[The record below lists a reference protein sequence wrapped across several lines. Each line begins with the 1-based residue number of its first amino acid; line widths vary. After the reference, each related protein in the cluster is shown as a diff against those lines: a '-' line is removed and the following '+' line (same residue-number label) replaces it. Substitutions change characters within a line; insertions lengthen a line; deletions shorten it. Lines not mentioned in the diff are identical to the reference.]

1 MLPPTPPSNIFAC
14 SFLVIENVFV
24 PLLAGKRCVQVIAH
38 YNPCMVVGSP
48 RAGGC
53 TPLTPAATHRTPPT
67 EKLKIMKQQT
77 SIHVQPVKGGSEQH
91 NKREKELD
99 YIRPELSHLNEYWE
113 KDTQT
118 DRLEN
123 IKSRYLKSTGQKMQ
137 AKATPIRE
145 AVVVIKSETT
155 MEDLKRLSDAYLQR
169 FGIDTFQIAIHK
181 DEGYPQ
187 VEEWK
192 PNLHAHLVFD
202 WTDQETGKS
211 LKLNRQDMV
220 EMQTITAEVLQ
231 MDRGVSSDKQHLTA
245 QQYKSFA
252 EEAKLRRLEEERA
265 RKEKQMKEEL
275 ERFKVAKAHKEAA
288 IETAKTLSEG
298 VKGLFG
304 QSSKDKT
311 IKALR
316 EQINAKQKE
325 IFDIK
330 AGMVGLKA
338 QQEEQKEQQ
347 KAALNKTRREA
358 VSKYNELV
366 VKHNKVV
373 ERNEELQEVIKDFQ
387 EIPIIERCLAIIRSF
402 VFHICGR
409 FDADDRRLLSFVMQG
424 NEDAAKSL
432 RNAAFNLGGVICQ
445 YQYGSRWDQA
455 ERELRNIANGVR
467 EEEQQQRSRG
477 LRR

>member
-1 MLPPTPPSNIFAC
+1 
-14 SFLVIENVFV
+14 
-24 PLLAGKRCVQVIAH
+24 
-38 YNPCMVVGSP
+38 
-48 RAGGC
+48 
-53 TPLTPAATHRTPPT
+53 
-67 EKLKIMKQQT
+67 MKQQT

-118 DRLEN
+118 DRLED

-137 AKATPIRE
+137 SKATPIRE

-155 MEDLKRLSDAYLQR
+155 MEDLKKLSNAYRQR

-181 DEGYPQ
+181 DEGYPKG
-187 VEEWK
+187 EWK

-202 WTDQETGKS
+202 WTNQETGKS

-252 EEAKLRRLEEERA
+252 EEAKLKQLEEEKA
-265 RKEKQMKEEL
+265 RKEKQMKDEL
-275 ERFKVAKAHKEAA
+275 ERFKVAKARKEAA

-316 EQINAKQKE
+316 EQINTKQKE

-347 KAALNKTRREA
+347 KAALNETRREA
-358 VSKYNELV
+358 ISKYNELV

-373 ERNEELQEVIKDFQ
+373 EQNKELREIIKDFQ
-387 EIPIIERCLAIIRSF
+387 EIPIIERSLAIIRSF

-432 RNAAFNLGGVICQ
+432 RNAAFNMGGVICQ
-445 YQYGSRWDQA
+445 HQYVSRWDQA

>member
-1 MLPPTPPSNIFAC
+1 MTPA
-14 SFLVIENVFV
+14 
-24 PLLAGKRCVQVIAH
+24 AQHR
-38 YNPCMVVGSP
+38 
-48 RAGGC
+48 
-53 TPLTPAATHRTPPT
+53 TPLT
-67 EKLKIMKQQT
+67 EKPKIMKQQT

-123 IKSRYLKSTGQKMQ
+123 IKSRYLKSTGQKIQ
-137 AKATPIRE
+137 SKATPIRE

-155 MEDLKRLSDAYLQR
+155 MEDLKKLSDAYRQR

-181 DEGYPQ
+181 DEGYPKG
-187 VEEWK
+187 EWK

-202 WTDQETGKS
+202 WTNQKTGKS

-252 EEAKLRRLEEERA
+252 EEAKLKKLQEERA
-265 RKEKQMKEEL
+265 RKEKQMKDEL
-275 ERFKVAKAHKEAA
+275 ERIKVAKARKEAA
-288 IETAKTLSEG
+288 VETAKTLSEG
-298 VKGLFG
+298 VKSLFG
-304 QSSKDKT
+304 QSFKDKE
-311 IKALR
+311 IKALQT
-316 EQINAKQKE
+316 QINALNKEMFTLKSEQIGQQRSATQK
-325 IFDIK
+325 IDK
-330 AGMVGLKA
+330 AYQEGFSKAYEEVYKLQAQLKKA
-338 QQEEQKEQQ
+338 KEQAADAQ
-347 KAALNKTRREA
+347 KYRADIEK
-358 VSKYNELV
+358 
-366 VKHNKVV
+366 
-373 ERNEELQEVIKDFQ
+373 FQ
-387 EIPIIERCLAIIRSF
+387 SIPIIARCINAIRSY
-402 VFHICGR
+402 VRHINGH
-409 FDADDRRLLSFVMQG
+409 FDTEDKRLLSFIMQG
-424 NEDAAKSL
+424 DEDAAEKL
-432 RNAAFNLGGVICQ
+432 KDAAYYGCGIIGQ
-445 YQYGSRWDQA
+445 YQYGIKWNQA

>member
-1 MLPPTPPSNIFAC
+1 
-14 SFLVIENVFV
+14 
-24 PLLAGKRCVQVIAH
+24 
-38 YNPCMVVGSP
+38 
-48 RAGGC
+48 
-53 TPLTPAATHRTPPT
+53 
-67 EKLKIMKQQT
+67 MKQQT

-118 DRLEN
+118 ARLEN

-181 DEGYPQ
+181 DEGYPKG
-187 VEEWK
+187 EWK

-211 LKLNRQDMV
+211 LKLKRQDMV

-252 EEAKLRRLEEERA
+252 EEAKLKQLEEERV

-275 ERFKVAKAHKEAA
+275 ERFKVSKARKEAA

-298 VKGLFG
+298 VKGIFG
-304 QSSKDKT
+304 QSSKDKE

-316 EQINAKQKE
+316 KQINDLQQLQ
-325 IFDIK
+325 INS
-330 AGMVGLKA
+330 KA
-338 QQEEQKEQQ
+338 QSIQTIGQIQQEAQ
-347 KAALNKTRREA
+347 KAVNAKEREYSAALADARRQRDEAYKQTKISSQSIKTQKKRGDMLQDIVFSLWEAAVDAVNVLCRYLSLPHLNVDFSREDIA
-358 VSKYNELV
+358 KIEKAMRGASSIE
-366 VKHNKVV
+366 
-373 ERNEELQEVIKDFQ
+373 EREERG
-387 EIPIIERCLAIIRSF
+387 RCLVKLA
-402 VFHICGR
+402 HAQYPGY
-409 FDADDRRLLSFVMQG
+409 DDNATQLSTLQWKVEQVARG
-424 NEDAAKSL
+424 EN
-432 RNAAFNLGGVICQ
+432 
-445 YQYGSRWDQA
+445 W
-455 ERELRNIANGVR
+455 
-467 EEEQQQRSRG
+467 QQQHQSRG
-477 LRR
+477 RGWHL

>member
-1 MLPPTPPSNIFAC
+1 MWALRGQGAAP
-14 SFLVIENVFV
+14 
-24 PLLAGKRCVQVIAH
+24 
-38 YNPCMVVGSP
+38 
-48 RAGGC
+48 
-53 TPLTPAATHRTPPT
+53 PLTPATTPGHPT

-91 NKREKELD
+91 NKREKQLD

-155 MEDLKRLSDAYLQR
+155 MEDLKRLSDAYRQR

-187 VEEWK
+187 VAEWK

-275 ERFKVAKAHKEAA
+275 ERFKVDKARKEAA
-288 IETAKTLSEG
+288 IEAAKTLSEG

-304 QSSKDKT
+304 QSSKDKAIKT
-311 IKALR
+311 LQSEIKALR
-316 EQINAKQKE
+316 GEKEALEAKVRDIPKAVNAAVKERLAAERQREINNYRALYTAATNKGYLIGNEGNDPKE
-325 IFDIK
+325 
-330 AGMVGLKA
+330 
-338 QQEEQKEQQ
+338 
-347 KAALNKTRREA
+347 ALNAIRDLMMRYKKECELATNWCKYAKELEEKEERRWGH
-358 VSKYNELV
+358 SK
-366 VKHNKVV
+366 
-373 ERNEELQEVIKDFQ
+373 
-387 EIPIIERCLAIIRSF
+387 
-402 VFHICGR
+402 G
-409 FDADDRRLLSFVMQG
+409 
-424 NEDAAKSL
+424 
-432 RNAAFNLGGVICQ
+432 
-445 YQYGSRWDQA
+445 
-455 ERELRNIANGVR
+455 
-467 EEEQQQRSRG
+467 
-477 LRR
+477 

>member
-1 MLPPTPPSNIFAC
+1 
-14 SFLVIENVFV
+14 
-24 PLLAGKRCVQVIAH
+24 
-38 YNPCMVVGSP
+38 
-48 RAGGC
+48 
-53 TPLTPAATHRTPPT
+53 
-67 EKLKIMKQQT
+67 MKQQT

-118 DRLEN
+118 ARLEN

-155 MEDLKRLSDAYLQR
+155 MEDLKKLSNAYRQR

-181 DEGYPQ
+181 DEGYPKG
-187 VEEWK
+187 EWK

-202 WTDQETGKS
+202 WTNQETGKS

-220 EMQTITAEVLQ
+220 EMQTITADVLQ

-252 EEAKLRRLEEERA
+252 EETKLKQLEEEKA
-265 RKEKQMKEEL
+265 RKEKQMKDEL
-275 ERFKVAKAHKEAA
+275 ERFKVAKARKEAA

-298 VKGLFG
+298 VKGIFWH
-304 QSSKDKT
+304 SSKDKE

-316 EQINAKQKE
+316 KQINAKQKE

-347 KAALNKTRREA
+347 KAALNETRREA

-373 ERNEELQEVIKDFQ
+373 ERNEELREVIKDFQ

>member
-1 MLPPTPPSNIFAC
+1 
-14 SFLVIENVFV
+14 
-24 PLLAGKRCVQVIAH
+24 
-38 YNPCMVVGSP
+38 
-48 RAGGC
+48 
-53 TPLTPAATHRTPPT
+53 
-67 EKLKIMKQQT
+67 MKQQT
-77 SIHVQPVKGGSEQH
+77 SIHVQPVKGGSEEH

-137 AKATPIRE
+137 SKATPIRE

-155 MEDLKRLSDAYLQR
+155 MEDLKRLSDAYRQR

-181 DEGYPQ
+181 DEGYPKG
-187 VEEWK
+187 EWK

-211 LKLNRQDMV
+211 LKLKRQDMV

-316 EQINAKQKE
+316 EQINTKQKE

-347 KAALNKTRREA
+347 KAALNETRREA

-467 EEEQQQRSRG
+467 EEEQQQRNRG

>member
-1 MLPPTPPSNIFAC
+1 
-14 SFLVIENVFV
+14 
-24 PLLAGKRCVQVIAH
+24 
-38 YNPCMVVGSP
+38 
-48 RAGGC
+48 
-53 TPLTPAATHRTPPT
+53 
-67 EKLKIMKQQT
+67 MKQQT

-123 IKSRYLKSTGQKMQ
+123 IKSKYFKSTGQKMQ

-155 MEDLKRLSDAYLQR
+155 MEDLKRLSDAYRQR

-202 WTDQETGKS
+202 WTNQETGKS

-275 ERFKVAKAHKEAA
+275 ERFKVAKARKEAA

-304 QSSKDKT
+304 QSTKDKT

-316 EQINAKQKE
+316 EENIS
-325 IFDIK
+325 
-330 AGMVGLKA
+330 LKTKIDL
-338 QQEEQKEQQ
+338 QNGQY
-347 KAALNKTRREA
+347 KAALDKTRMEYVA
-358 VSKYNELV
+358 KYNALVKKYNSLIQEKKELE
-366 VKHNKVV
+366 KENQSLKNTI
-373 ERNEELQEVIKDFQ
+373 EDIQK
-387 EIPIIERCLAIIRSF
+387 IPIVNTCISIIRHYI
-402 VFHICGR
+402 FHVDGH
-409 FDADDRRLLSFVMQG
+409 FNAQDRNVLSYLMQG
-424 NEDAAKSL
+424 KEDAAARL
-432 RNAAFNLGGVICQ
+432 RRAAYYGCGVIGQ
-445 YQYGSRWDQA
+445 WQYGRKWDAA
-455 ERELRNIANGVR
+455 EKELKNIANGVR
-467 EEEQQQRSRG
+467 EEERQQRSRG

>member
-1 MLPPTPPSNIFAC
+1 
-14 SFLVIENVFV
+14 
-24 PLLAGKRCVQVIAH
+24 
-38 YNPCMVVGSP
+38 MV
-48 RAGGC
+48 
-53 TPLTPAATHRTPPT
+53 L
-67 EKLKIMKQQT
+67 
-77 SIHVQPVKGGSEQH
+77 
-91 NKREKELD
+91 
-99 YIRPELSHLNEYWE
+99 
-113 KDTQT
+113 
-118 DRLEN
+118 
-123 IKSRYLKSTGQKMQ
+123 
-137 AKATPIRE
+137 
-145 AVVVIKSETT
+145 
-155 MEDLKRLSDAYLQR
+155 
-169 FGIDTFQIAIHK
+169 
-181 DEGYPQ
+181 
-187 VEEWK
+187 
-192 PNLHAHLVFD
+192 D
-202 WTDQETGKS
+202 WTNQETGKS

-252 EEAKLRRLEEERA
+252 EEAKLKKLEEERV

-275 ERFKVAKAHKEAA
+275 ERFKVAKARKEAA

-311 IKALR
+311 IKVLR
-316 EQINAKQKE
+316 EQINTKQKE

-330 AGMVGLKA
+330 VEIVGLKA

-347 KAALNKTRREA
+347 KAALNETRREA

-373 ERNEELQEVIKDFQ
+373 ERNKELRKVIKDFQ

-402 VFHICGR
+402 VFHINGH

-424 NEDAAKSL
+424 NEDAAESL
-432 RNAAFNLGGVICQ
+432 RRAAFNMGGVICQ

>member
-1 MLPPTPPSNIFAC
+1 
-14 SFLVIENVFV
+14 
-24 PLLAGKRCVQVIAH
+24 
-38 YNPCMVVGSP
+38 
-48 RAGGC
+48 
-53 TPLTPAATHRTPPT
+53 
-67 EKLKIMKQQT
+67 MKQQT

-155 MEDLKRLSDAYLQR
+155 MEDLKRLSDAYRQR

-181 DEGYPQ
+181 DEGYPKG
-187 VEEWK
+187 EWK

-211 LKLNRQDMV
+211 LKLKRQDMV

-252 EEAKLRRLEEERA
+252 EEAKLKQLEEERV

-275 ERFKVAKAHKEAA
+275 ERFKVAKARKEAA
-288 IETAKTLSEG
+288 IEAAKTLSEG

-304 QSSKDKT
+304 QGSKDKT

-347 KAALNKTRREA
+347 KAALNETRKEA

-373 ERNEELQEVIKDFQ
+373 ERNEELREVIKDFQ

-409 FDADDRRLLSFVMQG
+409 FDADDRRLLSLVMQG
-424 NEDAAKSL
+424 HEDAAKNL

>member
-1 MLPPTPPSNIFAC
+1 
-14 SFLVIENVFV
+14 
-24 PLLAGKRCVQVIAH
+24 
-38 YNPCMVVGSP
+38 
-48 RAGGC
+48 
-53 TPLTPAATHRTPPT
+53 
-67 EKLKIMKQQT
+67 MKQQT

-155 MEDLKRLSDAYLQR
+155 MEDLKRLSDAYRQR

-181 DEGYPQ
+181 DEGYPKG
-187 VEEWK
+187 EWK

-211 LKLNRQDMV
+211 LKLKRQDMV

-252 EEAKLRRLEEERA
+252 EEAKLKQLEEERV

-275 ERFKVAKAHKEAA
+275 ERFKVAKARKEAA
-288 IETAKTLSEG
+288 IEAAKTLSEG

-347 KAALNKTRREA
+347 KAALNETRKEA

-373 ERNEELQEVIKDFQ
+373 ERNEELREVIKDFQ

-409 FDADDRRLLSFVMQG
+409 FDADDRRLLSLVMQG
-424 NEDAAKSL
+424 HEDAAKNL

>member
-1 MLPPTPPSNIFAC
+1 M
-14 SFLVIENVFV
+14 
-24 PLLAGKRCVQVIAH
+24 
-38 YNPCMVVGSP
+38 GSP

-53 TPLTPAATHRTPPT
+53 TPLTPAATPGHPLPG
-67 EKLKIMKQQT
+67 KMKIMKQQT

-137 AKATPIRE
+137 SKATPIRE

-155 MEDLKRLSDAYLQR
+155 MEDLKRLSDTYRQR

-181 DEGYPQ
+181 DEGYPKG
-187 VEEWK
+187 EWK

-211 LKLNRQDMV
+211 LKLKRQDMV

-252 EEAKLRRLEEERA
+252 EEAKLKQLEEERV

-275 ERFKVAKAHKEAA
+275 ERFKVVKAHKEAA

-347 KAALNKTRREA
+347 KAALNETRREA

>member
-1 MLPPTPPSNIFAC
+1 
-14 SFLVIENVFV
+14 
-24 PLLAGKRCVQVIAH
+24 
-38 YNPCMVVGSP
+38 
-48 RAGGC
+48 
-53 TPLTPAATHRTPPT
+53 
-67 EKLKIMKQQT
+67 MKQQT

-118 DRLEN
+118 ARLEN

-155 MEDLKRLSDAYLQR
+155 MEDLKKLSNAYRQR

-181 DEGYPQ
+181 DEGYPKG
-187 VEEWK
+187 EWK

-202 WTDQETGKS
+202 WTNQETGKS

-220 EMQTITAEVLQ
+220 EMQTITADVLQ

-252 EEAKLRRLEEERA
+252 EETKLKQLEEEKA
-265 RKEKQMKEEL
+265 RKEKQMKDEL
-275 ERFKVAKAHKEAA
+275 ERFKVAKARKEAA

-298 VKGLFG
+298 VKGIFG

-316 EQINAKQKE
+316 EQINTKQKE

-347 KAALNKTRREA
+347 KAALNETRREA

-373 ERNEELQEVIKDFQ
+373 ERNEELREVIKDFQ

-467 EEEQQQRSRG
+467 EEEQEQQQRSRG